1 MADDEAA
8 ILKVGAIM
16 SLALHGKFGEAW
28 AGAKA
33 VAKQSTAGRVAGTVV
48 TKAQDYYQAED
59 SVFRLA
65 AFLKSIDEGKSD
77 REAGKLA
84 RKAFLDYHIN
94 APWINAMRGT
104 AMPFIAFAYRAIPML
119 AETAAKKPWK
129 IAKYMLVAGGLN
141 ALAYAMLGTDADED
155 KERAF
160 LPDEKAGRLWGIVP
174 KLIRMPWNRESKLRD
189 GRTSSD
195 PVFLDVRRWIPVGD
209 VVDYGQDKT
218 ALPMIPQPLIP
229 GGPLIM
235 AAEFL
240 VNKSAFT
247 GKELTK
253 ETDTWVEKAAKV
265 GGHFYKGFAP
275 NVPIPYSGTWA
286 GTKIDNAI
294 KGKEDPLDRAYPV
307 PEAVA
312 SGFGLKFERYPVD
325 TLQRN
330 AVLDMKGKLRELSD
344 AQRQAARDYGRQ
356 GMTKRELDEKV
367 TEIVGKKNAAIEEY
381 KTKERKAMGR

>member
-1 MADDEAA
+1 
-8 ILKVGAIM
+8 
-16 SLALHGKFGEAW
+16 
-28 AGAKA
+28 
-33 VAKQSTAGRVAGTVV
+33 
-48 TKAQDYYQAED
+48 
-59 SVFRLA
+59 
-65 AFLKSIDEGKSD
+65 
-77 REAGKLA
+77 
-84 RKAFLDYHIN
+84 
-94 APWINAMRGT
+94 MRGT
-104 AMPFIAFAYRAIPML
+104 FMPFIAFAYRAIPML
-119 AETAAKKPWK
+119 AETAARKPWK

-141 ALAYAMLGTDADED
+141 ALAYAMLGADADED
-155 KERAF
+155 KERAY

-189 GRTSSD
+189 GRTTSD
-195 PVFLDVRRWIPVGD
+195 PVFLDVRRWLPVGD

-218 ALPMIPQPLIP
+218 ALPLIPQPLIP
-229 GGPLIM
+229 GGPAVI
-235 AAEFL
+235 AFEYL

-294 KGKEDPLDRAYPV
+294 KGKEDPLGRAYPV
-307 PEAVA
+307 PEAIA
-312 SGFGLKFERYPVD
+312 SGFGLKLERYPVD

-344 AQRQAARDYGRQ
+344 EQRQAARDYGRQ
-356 GMTKRELDEKV
+356 GMTKVELDEKV
-367 TEIVGKKNAAIEEY
+367 TEIVGKKNTAVEEY
-381 KTKERKAMGR
+381 KAKERKAMGRAAP